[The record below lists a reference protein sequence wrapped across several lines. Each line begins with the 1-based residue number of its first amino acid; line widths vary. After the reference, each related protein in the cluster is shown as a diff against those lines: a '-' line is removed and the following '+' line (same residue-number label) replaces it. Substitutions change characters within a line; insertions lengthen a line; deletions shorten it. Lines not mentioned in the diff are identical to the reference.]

1 MSKTSEVISTVPVS
15 NVNTQSP
22 SSGEYQNLQTW
33 LWNSMQPEINY
44 YKNFKMRYSKD
55 AALLQLFVE
64 RERIFY
70 FLAGLN
76 VEFDQVCVPIL
87 GKESLPPLNEVF
99 SLIWAEEGQRTV
111 MLDNPTSKSL
121 AFATTTPSVL
131 PIKNNGSNNNVDSRK
146 NERPQPS
153 SHKEALEIEV
163 ISGEDKIWLIV
174 MMISLQLLP
183 TMVVSTRTRLKDFE
197 PFSLQ

>member
-1 MSKTSEVISTVPVS
+1 MI
-15 NVNTQSP
+15 
-22 SSGEYQNLQTW
+22 EYYNIMKGLW
-33 LWNSMQPEINY
+33 LELDY

-64 RERIFY
+64 RERIFD

-153 SHKEALEIEV
+153 SHK
-163 ISGEDKIWLIV
+163 G
-174 MMISLQLLP
+174 SLWCNYCKKP
-183 TMVVSTRTRLKDFE
+183 RHTKETY
-197 PFSLQ
+197 

>member
-1 MSKTSEVISTVPVS
+1 MK
-15 NVNTQSP
+15 
-22 SSGEYQNLQTW
+22 GLW
-33 LWNSMQPEINY
+33 LELDY

-64 RERIFY
+64 RERIFD

-153 SHKEALEIEV
+153 SHK
-163 ISGEDKIWLIV
+163 G
-174 MMISLQLLP
+174 SLWCNYCKKP
-183 TMVVSTRTRLKDFE
+183 RHTKETY
-197 PFSLQ
+197 